1 MIFKICACAILSI
14 VVTLL
19 VKEIGWRGA
28 PFIAISV
35 LLCAI
40 SLILPTLQ
48 TAKNYLFLISDS
60 FEISEIAKTI
70 LKLIGLG
77 YLVGIVV
84 DILKDMGE
92 GLIAKAVLL
101 VGRIEIIVIVMPYFF
116 EVVKI
121 GVSLI

>member
-1 MIFKICACAILSI
+1 MA
-14 VVTLL
+14 VVVMLL

-28 PFIAISV
+28 PFIAISA
-35 LLCAI
+35 LLCAV
-40 SLILPTLQ
+40 SLVLPSLKSSQ
-48 TAKNYLFLISDS
+48 VYLLD
-60 FEISEIAKTI
+60 ISEAFGITEITKTV

-77 YLVGIVV
+77 YLIGIVV

-92 GLIAKAVLL
+92 GLIAKSVLL
-101 VGRIEIIVIVMPYFF
+101 VGRIEIIVIAMPYFF